1 MVSIGL
7 IGKALSGFADSVER
21 QREMELKRK
30 ESENRTKFLQA
41 QLDQS
46 AERTLQFQV
55 QSAEARVQAKQ
66 RSLQRIIEGGGRFSP
81 ERQQAEDELLAA
93 EAALSNV
100 LSATGGINVR
110 AKTQAQTDFS
120 QDPSSLLAP
129 QRQAPQRQAP
139 SGLPPT
145 RQPRTR
151 QAEALR
157 GQAPQERTPQEQTP
171 VGQTPVGQT
180 PVGQTPV
187 GQTPVG
193 QAPEGLPSEDDART
207 PGFTP
212 RTLEEENMVSEV
224 LSRFGVREDQ
234 FTRDSR
240 GNPIIQVADED
251 SQQILQEQLRRQGIP
266 IPVVPLQI
274 SPRGEDAALLERS
287 SIVESVFQN
296 NLTGTLQVEFG
307 QNQETGDLD
316 IQFIDTVV
324 EKQQVPDPEDPEST
338 VSREVPVKRRVT
350 PDQLALFMSQNPST
364 MSAMAQSITDVAA
377 AVDDPSARASF
388 ARFVQNKIAPS
399 LQRALT
405 EFESDGVVERMSDD
419 RFAINPFKDQ
429 VAPQRVQA
437 AQDLMV
443 AISSVT
449 SGLPEPQRALFKFL
463 PRAANEEEL
472 VGFFMD
478 EIQEPLKRLDLGGP
492 QRQFLGF
499 AGEGANLDRDR
510 VLSNLRRVT
519 DLLPE
524 ELDEPAA
531 RKLLRFLVDDDP
543 IKETPT
549 AARRFVEFLFGG
561 PDRRPPIVTLATL
574 GGETKDRAAVIE
586 LGELLNS
593 IQSPK
598 LKPLKQAVFTEL
610 IKGLRE

>member
-157 GQAPQERTPQEQTP
+157 
-171 VGQTPVGQT
+171 
-180 PVGQTPV
+180 
-187 GQTPVG
+187 G